1 MRRTLLAMLATA
13 FVFQLPGGDFA
24 EAGDSAE
31 VTATVRAN
39 PVSVTLFLSSATIS
53 VGWETSAVAQ
63 VDNAGPSPLT
73 DVSVTLHVQPDG
85 VAAVDGFDR
94 LLGVIGSTETASTT
108 WDLCGLLPGNYVLLA
123 RATATMA
130 DGAVVETDSN
140 ARLLEVTARG
150 RKPCGKAYR

>member
-1 MRRTLLAMLATA
+1 MRRALLAVLATA
-13 FVFQLPGGDFA
+13 SVLLVHGRLA
-24 EAGDSAE
+24 EAGGSAE
-31 VTATVRAN
+31 VTATVRPN
-39 PVSVTLFLSSATIS
+39 PVSVTLSLQSSPIN
-53 VGWETSAVAQ
+53 VGWETSAEAHIN
-63 VDNAGPSPLT
+63 NAGPSAVT
-73 DVSVTLHVQPDG
+73 DVGVTLHVQPDG
-85 VAAVDGFDR
+85 VAGAGGFTR